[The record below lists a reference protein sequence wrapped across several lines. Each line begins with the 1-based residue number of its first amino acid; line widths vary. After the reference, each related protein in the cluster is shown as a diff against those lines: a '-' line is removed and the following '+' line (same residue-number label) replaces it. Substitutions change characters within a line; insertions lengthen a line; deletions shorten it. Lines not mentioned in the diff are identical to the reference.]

1 VIIGKR
7 EQSRSVDG
15 ISQRVVKSLGW
26 VGDKLGQDAEVIP
39 RAAVKAA
46 ELAKEGKAP
55 EKFWVGYC
63 ASGDDGV
70 VVRGSCAVMVLRG
83 GAIQTR
89 LVWRTCA
96 S

>member
-55 EKFWVGYC
+55 KKFWVLEQ
-63 ASGDDGV
+63 SDI
-70 VVRGSCAVMVLRG
+70 VRLGMTEWS
-83 GAIQTR
+83 
-89 LVWRTCA
+89 
-96 S
+96 